1 MNDRVKVRIA
11 FLIICTIIVIAGFV
25 VYLFQE
31 YKPTQPET
39 PELAT
44 VYDTPADQ
52 DETTVLVET
61 IAYCPTC
68 GEPAQGYDGVVVCR
82 NENCQMYGIAVSV
95 GI

>member
-1 MNDRVKVRIA
+1 MNDQVKVRIV

-25 VYLFQE
+25 AYLFQE

-39 PELAT
+39 TELET

-52 DETTVLVET
+52 GDAKVLVET
-61 IAYCPTC
+61 VVYCPTC
-68 GEPAQGYDGVVVCR
+68 GEPVQGYNGVVVCR